1 MENAVFRQLDELS
14 KSKEEALI
22 EMADEYEEKL
32 NLKDAIILEVSFVL
46 KVSSTDR
53 KLSSNK
59 LYCDRWLK
67 SRLHYYYIF

>member
-59 LYCDRWLK
+59 LYCDCWLK